1 MRESDSHE
9 NLHPRVC
16 GSRFFICI
24 KPTRIERKCVPHIF
38 SFTFQFP
45 KVRVCCSADVGPA
58 QFHRV
63 LFSRRHWN
71 VSGLNNFI
79 VSPKNCSKS
88 TDVIGDLHNWELVGL
103 TKEKTES
110 TILCKDSSIA
120 YPETKTRNR

>member
-1 MRESDSHE
+1 MGTYIHE
-9 NLHPRVC
+9 CVDPDFSFASNLQ
-16 GSRFFICI
+16 GLSGN
-24 KPTRIERKCVPHIF
+24 IF

-45 KVRVCCSADVGPA
+45 KVGVCCSADVGPA

-79 VSPKNCSKS
+79 GFPKNYSKS

-110 TILCKDSSIA
+110 TVLCKDSSIA
-120 YPETKTRNR
+120 YPEATKFSVSNRRFLS